1 MVLTINIVAIHTGP
15 DIGINRPGRRP
26 GKEQIMRWTLAVA
39 AIIATLHGLP
49 APAAGE
55 TEPSDTERALRDEVA
70 QLRRTVGVLA
80 EEVERLRTEV
90 VVPEEPELKSAYGLG
105 PAASKVYGIGRGL
118 SIGGYAEGYYRNF
131 IGDADRTDL
140 DRSDMLRMVMYLGY
154 KFSDRIL
161 FNTEIEF
168 EHATTSANFEGDSGD
183 VSVEFATLDF
193 LMHPSMNLR
202 TGLLLVPMGFVNEI
216 HEPPYFFGTQRPEA
230 ERRIIPTTWR
240 ENGAGIFG
248 RLGESLEYRAYVVN
262 GLKAEDFSSS
272 GLRGGRQKGNRTLAE
287 DIAFVGRVDFTP
299 YPGLLVGGS
308 YYTGDSGQDRQ
319 VAGRPLPDA
328 RTSIWEAH
336 AQYQHGGLHLRGLYT
351 QAHVSDAGTL
361 SAVLGVAANQPVA
374 RKMIGGYAEIAYD
387 VMPLLFPN
395 SEMSLSPFFRF
406 EYLDTQKDIPSGF
419 SRDRGARKRLFVP
432 GLSFKPHPNVVLKLD
447 YRNIDDFE
455 GEDADEL
462 NVGFGVAF

>member
-1 MVLTINIVAIHTGP
+1 MVLTINIVSSYKGTDIRISGP
-15 DIGINRPGRRP
+15 GEPR

-39 AIIATLHGLP
+39 AIIATLHGPP

-55 TEPSDTERALRDEVA
+55 TEPSDAERALRDEVSH
-70 QLRRTVGVLA
+70 LRRTVGVLA
-80 EEVERLRTEV
+80 EEVERLRTEL
-90 VVPEEPELKSAYGLG
+90 VVPEDPELKSAYGLG
-105 PAASKVYGIGRGL
+105 PAASKVYGAGRGL

-131 IGDADRTDL
+131 IGDADSDDL

-168 EHATTSANFEGDSGD
+168 EHATTSENFDGDSGD

-193 LMHPSMNLR
+193 LLRPWMNLR
-202 TGLLLVPMGFVNEI
+202 TGLLLIPMGFVNEI
-216 HEPPYFFGTQRPEA
+216 HEPPFFFGTQRPEP

-248 RLGESLEYRAYVVN
+248 RLGESVEYRAYVVN
-262 GLKAEDFSSS
+262 GFKAEDFSSS

-287 DIAFVGRVDFTP
+287 DVAFVGRLDLTP
-299 YPGLLVGGS
+299 YPGLLFGGS
-308 YYTGDSGQDRQ
+308 YYTGDSGQ
-319 VAGRPLPDA
+319 GREVVGGALPDA

-361 SAVLGVAANQPVA
+361 SSVLGVAPNEPVA
-374 RKMIGGYAEIAYD
+374 RKMIGGYAEVAYD
-387 VMPLLFPN
+387 LMPLLFPS

-419 SRDRGARKRLFVP
+419 TRDRGARKRIYVP

-447 YRNIDDFE
+447 YRNIEEFE